1 MKTYIALMA
10 VLVLAAGADAA
21 GYLKIDG
28 VDGECNF
35 TWGISTLAA
44 STGRATG
51 RRQHKPFVVS
61 KPVDKASPLL
71 MSSLILDEPIPLV
84 EFFVCANP
92 VLDADGNCADCEKT
106 AYFKVTMRDVLVTSF
121 ETSGSGDASC
131 GLPSPRCGS
140 SCPGLDAVEQ
150 YVLTFNDF
158 EWTYLFTDGSS
169 QTFPPEQKEPPPR
182 DRGI

>member
-71 MSSLILDEPIPLV
+71 VREQALGAARSN
-84 EFFVCANP
+84 FVHSC
-92 VLDADGNCADCEKT
+92 
-106 AYFKVTMRDVLVTSF
+106 FKFV
-121 ETSGSGDASC
+121 
-131 GLPSPRCGS
+131 
-140 SCPGLDAVEQ
+140 
-150 YVLTFNDF
+150 
-158 EWTYLFTDGSS
+158 
-169 QTFPPEQKEPPPR
+169 
-182 DRGI
+182 